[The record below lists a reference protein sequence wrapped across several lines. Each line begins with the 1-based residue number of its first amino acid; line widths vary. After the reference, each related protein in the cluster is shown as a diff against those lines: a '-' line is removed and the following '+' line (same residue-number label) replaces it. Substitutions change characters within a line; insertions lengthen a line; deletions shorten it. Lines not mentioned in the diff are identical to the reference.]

1 MPDKKLIAVQGI
13 GGHHHDSKWA
23 AMAAIA
29 LSLSALAGC
38 GSVRLYSETRNK
50 QGTEAKEAWAKVD
63 LGMMVT
69 TEREN
74 LKKLLDLELETQDQ
88 LATGIRNHRLRGLV
102 EGKVGEA
109 LVKPTNDLLKQ
120 LVGPA
125 DAFQKVQ
132 ETLGELRTS
141 SRTLE
146 TRREAFEGLPFD
158 APSCDEVQDGSVPAA
173 IETAISNA
181 SPGRQAV
188 FRSLVEELAKTCK
201 EVGEAGD
208 TEAGAIEAIE
218 AYRQL
223 GGEMAKAVKQYD
235 TDKAALDAVRG
246 NEAPLKVAYKAARDE
261 YDKAVADYERDSTLL
276 AKVQEKAS
284 AVREA
289 AAGLAELQDAFAVEL
304 LAEGR
309 LKSIDSF
316 FKTVASTDPAA
327 DLPKDANRTAAA
339 LALLPD
345 LVDKSREALAEAK
358 KPLAFPLLMRRNYEQ
373 LRLEAAKREIAA
385 RQAMVDLSRDL
396 MDAIYL
402 EAGQVSHAARSFRDA
417 GVGEDSSVTILAVF
431 DARNTK
437 KDQREL
443 LYNAAGRYL
452 DALNRLEARRYKL
465 QYMRIAATHERA
477 LAYSEVNV
485 KQWES
490 LIGTTVNQVGDY
502 SAGGIKSQ
510 DIMDLINAAG
520 LIYIGVGVN
529 K

>member
-1 MPDKKLIAVQGI
+1 MPDDKSIDVHGT
-13 GGHHHDSKWA
+13 GVTWA
-23 AMAAIA
+23 ALAAIA
-29 LSLSALAGC
+29 LSLSALTGC
-38 GSVRLYSETRNK
+38 GSLRLYSETRDK

-69 TEREN
+69 TERAN

-88 LATGIRNHRLRGLV
+88 LATGIRNDRLRDLV
-102 EGKVGEA
+102 EGKVGED
-109 LVKPTNDLLKQ
+109 LVKPTNVLLNR

-125 DAFQKVQ
+125 DGFQKVQ
-132 ETLGELRTS
+132 ETLSDLRLK
-141 SRTLE
+141 SRRLQE
-146 TRREAFEGLPFD
+146 KRDAFKGLPFV
-158 APSCDEVQDGSVPAA
+158 APSCDEVKDGSVPAR
-173 IETAISNA
+173 IETAISTLP
-181 SPGRQAV
+181 PGRQAV
-188 FRSLVEELAKTCK
+188 VKALVEELATTCK
-201 EVGEAGD
+201 EVGAAGG
-208 TEAGAIEAIE
+208 TEAGTVK
-218 AYRQL
+218 AYKRL
-223 GGEMAKAVKQYD
+223 GGEMAAAVERYEK
-235 TDKAALDAVRG
+235 DKAALDEARG
-246 NEAPLKVAYKAARDE
+246 KDAPLKAAYKAARDE
-261 YDKAVADYERDSTLL
+261 YDKAVAEYERDSTLL
-276 AKVQEKAS
+276 AKVQERAS

-289 AAGLAELQDAFAVEL
+289 AAGLAGLQDAFAVEL

-316 FKTVASTDPAA
+316 FNTVASTDPAA

-339 LALLPD
+339 LVLLPD

-358 KPLAFPLLMRRNYEQ
+358 KPLAYPLLMRRNYEQ

-402 EAGQVSHAARSFRDA
+402 EAGQLSNAAASFRDA
-417 GVGEDSSVTILAVF
+417 KVGEDSSVTMLAAF
-431 DARNTK
+431 GARNTDK
-437 KDQREL
+437 NQKEL
-443 LYNAAGRYL
+443 LYNGAGRYL

-477 LAYSEVNV
+477 LAYSEVNL

-510 DIMDLINAAG
+510 DIMDLINAAA